1 MAELTADLILSLDGF
16 AGGVDTAAFFGFSG
30 PELEGWVSD
39 ALGRPHVVVM
49 GRVTYEALAQI
60 SASATDGISTRMT
73 ELPKVVVSNTLQE
86 PLTWPNTRLLRGG
99 PAELQSL
106 KRQSAD
112 PLRMIGSLRLLGSLL
127 ELGLVDTLRLIIC
140 PLLLGGD
147 GREPA
152 YAGYPRTGLDLTG
165 TKVLDSRLVVLEYRP
180 AGGQPG

>member
-16 AGGVDTAAFFGFSG
+16 AGGVDSGPFFGYSG
-30 PELEGWVSD
+30 PELDGWVSD
-39 ALGRPHVVVM
+39 ALARPHVVVM

-60 SASATDGISTRMT
+60 SASATDQISTRMT

-99 PAELQSL
+99 PAELQAL
-106 KRQSAD
+106 KRDSAE
-112 PLRMIGSLRLLGSLL
+112 PLRVIGSLTLLNSLL
-127 ELGLVDTLRLIIC
+127 ELRLVDTLRLIIF
-140 PLLLGGD
+140 PLLMGQD

-152 YAGYPRTGLDLTG
+152 YAGYPRMGLDLISST
-165 TKVLDSRLVVLEYRP
+165 VLDSRLALLEYRP